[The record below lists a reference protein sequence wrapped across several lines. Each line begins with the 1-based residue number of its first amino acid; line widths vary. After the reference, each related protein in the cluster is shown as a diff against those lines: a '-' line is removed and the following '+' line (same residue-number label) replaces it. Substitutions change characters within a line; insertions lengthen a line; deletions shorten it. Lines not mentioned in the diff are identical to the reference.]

1 MENKQENIDKELS
14 ETEEQIKDFQKEK
27 MAKLNQLHVAVVLK
41 AKQIQNLM
49 EDSNAVYKWYQIR
62 QERLY
67 QRINDI
73 QEGKEEL
80 DDDID
85 RVQYANDVRQEAL
98 SSEDY
103 RGYYM
108 PPTLD
113 RSVLFTRTQL
123 LKLIHRKR
131 ELDEEIE
138 TYNKEQS
145 EAKQNSLEE
154 KKKIHQY
161 RK

>member
-1 MENKQENIDKELS
+1 MENKQETIDKELS

-27 MAKLNQLHVAVVLK
+27 LAKLNQLHVAVVLK
-41 AKQIQNLM
+41 VKQIQNLM
-49 EDSNAVYKWYQIR
+49 EDGNAVYKWYQIR
-62 QERLY
+62 QDRLY
-67 QRINDI
+67 QRMGDI

-80 DDDID
+80 DEDID
-85 RVQYANDVRQEAL
+85 RVQYAQEIKQEAL

-103 RGYYM
+103 RGFYM

>member
-1 MENKQENIDKELS
+1 MQ
-14 ETEEQIKDFQKEK
+14 
-27 MAKLNQLHVAVVLK
+27 
-41 AKQIQNLM
+41 
-49 EDSNAVYKWYQIR
+49 
-62 QERLY
+62 
-67 QRINDI
+67 DI

-85 RVQYANDVRQEAL
+85 RVQYANDIRQEAL
-98 SSEDY
+98 ASEDY

-154 KKKIHQY
+154 KKKIQQY